1 MFKSLSEFFANKP
14 DVGKSIAPSSKDIKL
29 AAATLMFEVIRSDGD
44 VGESELQNMRELLRV
59 QFKLTATEIEATM
72 QMAEESSDYQ
82 TSLQGFTREV
92 CNQWGNEKRLQLLE
106 YLWVIALTDGVID
119 ANERHLI
126 RKIAGLLYLTPAQT
140 VLARENAKLVLNNDN
155 P

>member
-1 MFKSLSEFFANKP
+1 MFKSLNDFFSK
-14 DVGKSIAPSSKDIKL
+14 KSATDESLELSDKDIKL

-44 VGESELQNMRELLRV
+44 IDVSELQNMRELLKV
-59 QFKLTATEIEATM
+59 HFKLTATEIEATM
-72 QMAEESSDYQ
+72 QLAEESSDYQ

-140 VLARENAKLVLNNDN
+140 VLAREKAKLVLKKTL
-155 P
+155 

>member
-1 MFKSLSEFFANKP
+1 MFKSLSDFFAKKP
-14 DVGKSIAPSSKDIKL
+14 TVGEALAISEKDIKL
-29 AAATLMFEVIRSDGD
+29 AAATLMFEVIRSDG
-44 VGESELQNMRELLRV
+44 VIGESELQNMRELLKV
-59 QFKLTATEIEATM
+59 QFELTATEIEATM
-72 QMAEESSDYQ
+72 KLAIESSDYQ

-106 YLWVIALTDGVID
+106 YLWIIALTDGVID

-140 VLARENAKLVLNNDN
+140 VLAREKAKFRLKETL
-155 P
+155 

>member
-1 MFKSLSEFFANKP
+1 MFKSLSEFFANKSV
-14 DVGKSIAPSSKDIKL
+14 VGNDLDPSKKDIKL
-29 AAATLMFEVIRSDGD
+29 AAATLMFEVIRSDG
-44 VGESELQNMRELLRV
+44 VIGETELQNMRELLRV
-59 QFKLTATEIEATM
+59 QFELSATEIEATM
-72 QMAEESSDYQ
+72 QLAEESSDYQ

-92 CNQWGNEKRLQLLE
+92 CDQWGNEKRLELLE

-140 VLARENAKLVLNNDN
+140 VLARENAKLILSKESS
-155 P
+155 